1 MSEYELKKFEESIRE
16 KIYSIRG
23 FQVMLDRDLAELYGV
38 ETKRINEAV
47 KRNKERFPREFCF
60 VLNNNEM
67 RNIRSQF
74 ATLYDLSS
82 DSNSQEES
90 YKDQR
95 GKHKKYLPYVF
106 TQEGVA
112 MLSAVLR
119 SEIAVKM
126 SIKIMKAFIEMRKFI
141 QSNAQ
146 MFQRLDRVELKQ
158 IETYARLNEN
168 DKKFD
173 KIFSLMESGD
183 LKPKQGIFFE
193 GQIFDAYNFVSEL
206 FRGAEKSILI
216 IDNYIDDSVL
226 IHLTKV
232 KTGVSVR
239 ILTRYVTDQF
249 KLDVM
254 KFAAQ
259 YFPVE
264 VKVFPHS
271 HDRFIIIDGRDV
283 YHVGASLKDLG
294 KKWVGFSKFGKT
306 AIDILG
312 RLDEID

>member
-1 MSEYELKKFEESIRE
+1 MSDNEIEKLDEDLIRGR
-16 KIYSIRG
+16 IYSIRG

-38 ETKRINEAV
+38 GTKILNKAV
-47 KRNKERFPREFCF
+47 KRNSARFPENFCF
-60 VLNNNEM
+60 KLTPDE
-67 RNIRSQF
+67 
-74 ATLYDLSS
+74 L
-82 DSNSQEES
+82 ES
-90 YKDQR
+90 LRFHFGTIENGR
-95 GKHKKYLPYVF
+95 GRHSKYLPYVF
-106 TQEGVA
+106 TEQGVA
-112 MLSAVLR
+112 MLAGILTSETAVR
-119 SEIAVKM
+119 V
-126 SIKIMKAFIEMRKFI
+126 SIYIMNAFVAMRKFI

-146 MFQRLDRVELKQ
+146 VFKKLEYLDIKQAETTLKL
-158 IETYARLNEN
+158 IET
-168 DKKFD
+168 DKRVD
-173 KIFSLMESGD
+173 KIFSLMERGD
-183 LKPKQGIFFE
+183 LKPVQGIFFE
-193 GQIFDAYNFVSEL
+193 GQIFDAYNFISDL

-254 KFAAQ
+254 KFEAQ

-283 YHVGASLKDLG
+283 YHLGASLKDLG
-294 KKWVGFSKFGKT
+294 KKWVGFSKFGKS